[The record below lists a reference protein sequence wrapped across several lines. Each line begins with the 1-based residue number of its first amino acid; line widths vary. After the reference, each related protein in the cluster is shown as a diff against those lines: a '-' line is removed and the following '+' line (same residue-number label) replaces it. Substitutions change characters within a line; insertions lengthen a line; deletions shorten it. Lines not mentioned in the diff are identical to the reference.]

1 MARLPRMTLALVI
14 LCFALSGFAA
24 LLYQTAW
31 MRLFAIAFGT
41 SEISVV
47 IVLAGYMAGLAI
59 GAWAAARFVDRL
71 RRPVLVYGL
80 LEGAIAAT
88 ALGLPLLVEL
98 SGELYALLAGGQPV
112 PPDAGGLGQTLYY
125 SLASML
131 ALLIPTGLMGAT
143 LPLLARYA
151 VTSDR
156 NLGGRISL
164 LYSMNTLGAVGGTL
178 AAAFLL
184 LPALGLQGTVWVGAL
199 INALVFAV
207 AVLLARGAPA
217 AGTAPPAGNGKAEG
231 AKQRPGLR
239 ISIPLIAL
247 SGVLSFTYEVLWT
260 RMLSHVLGSST
271 FAFAT
276 MLAAFLTGIALGA
289 AGAGPLARKPRPALA
304 AFGWC
309 QLGAALCSALVYWRL
324 ESWAPGG
331 GLALLAFA
339 VILPSALFIG
349 ATYPLAV
356 RAHAGAAADAGR
368 SSAIIYSWNTLGSIA
383 GALLA
388 GFFIVPA
395 LGFAGTV
402 RFAVWGNLGLGLCAL
417 AAAFWAEARR
427 RGYSAGRGFEA
438 EAAPANGAE
447 PVAASDA
454 GTEVSRVR
462 RWAYRSAG
470 ALAAGLLLAGTISQ
484 PILAVARRRGSLAG
498 RGFEAGAAPANGAE
512 PVAASGDGAEVS
524 RVRRWGQRYGSA
536 SALAAGLLL
545 AAATGLLF
553 QPGRP
558 DALITRHIFGG
569 SGEQILREIH
579 YAVGRSSTVYLT
591 ENPSRFDLSTNGLPE
606 AQVEFKGAPPLLLS
620 QRWLGLWPSLARPD
634 LESLLVVGLG
644 GGVVLEGAPPMIDAI
659 HVVELEEEVARA
671 NAAIGPRR
679 LRDPLAEPRIRLVFN
694 DARNALRLTSRRYDA
709 IVSQPSH
716 PWTAGASHLFT
727 REFFA
732 LAKSRLTEDGLLVQ
746 WMNADLID
754 ETLLRQLATTLL
766 AEFQNVRIYQPSALV
781 LHFLAS
787 DGPLD
792 IEPQLAATGRPLLD
806 APEHF
811 SHNSLHGPADLVAAL
826 LLDEAGVAALADGQ
840 EPITDDRNAMAL
852 SSRSEADGLDLAT
865 LIALAAPG
873 DPLLNPESWLRRIL
887 SDEDLAYVAI
897 RLVRIGQALRLE
909 RLIETL
915 ERPSSRNLLRAIL
928 LSAQGQADEAELLL
942 GSIAPGEPTY
952 EQALFMR
959 VKASGPGSIPAREL
973 ASNRISERLRA
984 VLAGWLALDAQNW
997 STLSVL
1003 DAQLDETRRSDLWAP
1018 QAAQMR
1024 AEWRLRA
1031 RDPDGRLAREA
1042 LREINRSVATEGAGP
1057 KLALRARLALKLED
1071 APIFVE
1077 SVAHWVQATQ
1087 TRLASLADPA
1097 EPLPALEYRW
1107 TAAAG
1112 EQFAKELSLL
1122 PPETLGGRANAVLQ
1136 NVLALQERMAAHA
1149 PGQPRQEAPAPE
1161 E

>member
-80 LEGAIAAT
+80 LEGAIAAA
-88 ALGLPLLVEL
+88 ALGLPLLVKL

-112 PPDAGGLGQTLYY
+112 PPNAGGLGQTFYY

-151 VTSDR
+151 VTSNR

-199 INALVFAV
+199 INALVFAA
-207 AVLLARGAPA
+207 AVLLARGASA
-217 AGTAPPAGNGKAEG
+217 ARAAPPAGNGKAEG

-331 GLALLAFA
+331 GLALLAFV

-356 RAHAGAAADAGR
+356 RAHAGGAADAGR

-388 GFFIVPA
+388 GFLIVPA

-427 RGYSAGRGFEA
+427 RGHSA
-438 EAAPANGAE
+438 
-447 PVAASDA
+447 
-454 GTEVSRVR
+454 
-462 RWAYRSAG
+462 
-470 ALAAGLLLAGTISQ
+470 LLAGMVSQ
-484 PILAVARRRGSLAG
+484 PVLVVGELVLAAKRRRAYLAG
-498 RGFEAGAAPANGAE
+498 RDFEAGAAPANGTE
-512 PVAASGDGAEVS
+512 PAAASGDGAEVS
-524 RVRRWGQRYGSA
+524 RFRRWGRRYGSA

-558 DALITRHIFGG
+558 DALVTRHIFGG

-644 GGVVLEGAPPMIDAI
+644 GGVALEGAPPMIDAI
-659 HVVELEEEVARA
+659 HVVELEEEVVRA

-679 LRDPLAEPRIRLVFN
+679 LRDPLAEPRIRLIFN

-754 ETLLRQLATTLL
+754 ETLLRQLAATLL

-852 SSRSEADGLDLAT
+852 SSRSEADGLDLAALT
-865 LIALAAPG
+865 ALAAPG
-873 DPLLNPESWLRRIL
+873 DPLLNPESWLRRSL

-897 RLVRIGQALRLE
+897 RLVRIGQVARLE
-909 RLIETL
+909 RLLETL

-928 LSAQGQADEAELLL
+928 LSAQGQADEAEQLL

-952 EQALFMR
+952 EQALFLR
-959 VKASGPGSIPAREL
+959 VTASGPGAIPAREL

-997 STLSVL
+997 STLSIL

-1024 AEWRLRA
+1024 AEWRLRT

-1042 LREINRSVATEGAGP
+1042 LREINRFLATEGAGP
-1057 KLALRARLALKLED
+1057 KFALRARLALKLEN

-1077 SVAHWVQATQ
+1077 SVAHWVQAVQ
-1087 TRLASLADPA
+1087 KRLASLADPA

-1107 TAAAG
+1107 TASAG

-1122 PPETLGGRANAVLQ
+1122 PPETLGGRANVVLQ
-1136 NVLALQERMAAHA
+1136 EVLALQERMAAHA
-1149 PGQPRQEAPAPE
+1149 PDQPRQEAPAPE

>member
-1 MARLPRMTLALVI
+1 MTLALVI

-59 GAWAAARFVDRL
+59 GAWAASRFVDRL
-71 RRPVLVYGL
+71 RRPVLAYGL
-80 LEGAIAAT
+80 LEGAIAAA
-88 ALGLPLLVEL
+88 ALAMPLLVKL
-98 SGELYALLAGGQPV
+98 SGELYALLAGGQPA
-112 PPDAGGLGQTLYY
+112 PPDAGGLDQTLYY

-199 INALVFAV
+199 INALVFAA
-207 AVLLARGAPA
+207 AVLLARRAPA
-217 AGTAPPAGNGKAEG
+217 GPAAPPSGKGKTEQ
-231 AKQRPGLR
+231 AKQRPALR

-388 GFFIVPA
+388 GFLIVPA

-417 AAAFWAEARR
+417 AAVFWAEARR
-427 RGYSAGRGFEA
+427 RGSGGALGPGRMLG
-438 EAAPANGAE
+438 PG
-447 PVAASDA
+447 
-454 GTEVSRVR
+454 
-462 RWAYRSAG
+462 G
-470 ALAAGLLLAGTISQ
+470 ALAAGLLLA
-484 PILAVARRRGSLAG
+484 AG
-498 RGFEAGAAPANGAE
+498 
-512 PVAASGDGAEVS
+512 
-524 RVRRWGQRYGSA
+524 
-536 SALAAGLLL
+536 
-545 AAATGLLF
+545 TGLLF

-558 DALITRHIFGG
+558 DALVTRHIFGG

-606 AQVEFKGAPPLLLS
+606 AQVEFKGSPPLLLS

-634 LESLLVVGLG
+634 MESLLVVGLG
-644 GGVVLEGAPPMIDAI
+644 GGVALEGAPPMIDAI

-679 LRDPLAEPRIRLVFN
+679 LRDPLAEPRIRLVLN

-732 LAKSRLTEDGLLVQ
+732 LAKSRLTEDGLFVQ

-754 ETLLRQLATTLL
+754 ETLLRRMAATLL

-792 IEPQLAATGRPLLD
+792 IERRLAASGRPLLD

-811 SHNSLHGPADLVAAL
+811 SHNSLDGPADLVAAL

-852 SSRSEADGLDLAT
+852 SSRSLADGLDLAALT
-865 LIALAAPG
+865 ALAAPG
-873 DPLLNPESWLRRIL
+873 DPLLNPESWLRRSL
-887 SDEDLAYVAI
+887 NDEDLAYVAI
-897 RLVRIGQALRLE
+897 RLVRIGQAPRIE

-928 LSAQGQADEAELLL
+928 LHSQGQADEAELLL

-952 EQALFMR
+952 EQALFLR
-959 VKASGPGSIPAREL
+959 VASSGLEGISAQEL
-973 ASNRISERLRA
+973 GANQISERLRA

-997 STLSVL
+997 STLSIL
-1003 DAQLDETRRSDLWAP
+1003 DAQLSETRRSDLWAP

-1042 LREINRSVATEGAGP
+1042 LREINRSLATEGTGP
-1057 KLALRARLALKLED
+1057 KFALRARLALRLED
-1071 APIFVE
+1071 APSFVE
-1077 SVAHWVQATQ
+1077 SVAHWVRAVR
-1087 TRLASLADPA
+1087 TRLSGLADPA

-1107 TAAAG
+1107 TASAL
-1112 EQFAKELSLL
+1112 EQFAKELALL
-1122 PPETLGGRANAVLQ
+1122 PPDALGGRPGTVLQ
-1136 NVLALQERMAAHA
+1136 EVLALQERMAALEA
-1149 PGQPRQEAPAPE
+1149 ARQEGNGS
-1161 E
+1161 

>member
-112 PPDAGGLGQTLYY
+112 PPNAGGLGQTLYY

-199 INALVFAV
+199 INALVFAA

-217 AGTAPPAGNGKAEG
+217 AGTAPPAGNGKAEE
-231 AKQRPGLR
+231 AKRRPGLR

-260 RMLSHVLGSST
+260 RMLSHALGSST

-289 AGAGPLARKPRPALA
+289 AGAGPLVRKPRPALA

-388 GFFIVPA
+388 GFLIVPA

-447 PVAASDA
+447 PVAASGD
-454 GTEVSRVR
+454 GTEVSRFR
-462 RWAYRSAG
+462 RWGRSYGPAG
-470 ALAAGLLLAGTISQ
+470 AL
-484 PILAVARRRGSLAG
+484 V
-498 RGFEAGAAPANGAE
+498 
-512 PVAASGDGAEVS
+512 
-524 RVRRWGQRYGSA
+524 
-536 SALAAGLLL
+536 AGLLL

-558 DALITRHIFGG
+558 DALVTRHIFGG

-644 GGVVLEGAPPMIDAI
+644 GGVALEGAPPMIDAI
-659 HVVELEEEVARA
+659 HVVELEEEVVRA

-754 ETLLRQLATTLL
+754 ETLLRQLAATLL

-826 LLDEAGVAALADGQ
+826 LLDEAGVAALASGQ

-928 LSAQGQADEAELLL
+928 LSAQGQEDEAELLL

-952 EQALFMR
+952 EQALFLR
-959 VKASGPGSIPAREL
+959 VKASGPGSIPAREF

-997 STLSVL
+997 STLSIL